1 LLLSRTQWPDTTVT
15 PVAPAGP
22 RRLGAVS
29 MVSNGAAVAVAVAV
43 MVQTTRRYHTAPHT
57 TKEDAVMCVDEWSEV
72 EWSDPRGGIDQ
83 LLSVVVR

>member
-1 LLLSRTQWPDTTVT
+1 MT

-22 RRLGAVS
+22 MRLGTVS
-29 MVSNGAAVAVAVAV
+29 MVSNGAAVAVAVAVAV

-57 TKEDAVMCVDEWSEV
+57 IKEDAVMCVDEWSEV

-83 LLSVVVR
+83 LISVVVR